1 MLLNNFKTL
10 INNRI
15 TSSNNLSYTTM
26 GNIVSNSSSS
36 SVLYSTGTSNHSVD
50 YTTPN
55 TSNYLGG
62 LQTPQLIVGT
72 GATTPTLADYKLAN
86 YIYVP
91 TTSGTQTNSNA
102 HLTTVQ
108 TFQNIG
114 SSSVTINEVGLI
126 IRSDDNN
133 NDYPQVLLTRSVLTT
148 PVTIDAGAS
157 KTFTV
162 DIDINKFV
170 DNTSNS

>member
-10 INNRI
+10 INSRI
-15 TSSNNLSYTTM
+15 MNGNNDLSYTTM
-26 GNIVSNSSSS
+26 ANIVSNNGGSNVS
-36 SVLYSTGTSNHSVD
+36 YTTGTSNYSIN
-50 YTTPN
+50 YTTPS
-55 TSNYLGG
+55 TSDYLWSTN
-62 LQTPQLIVGT
+62 TPQLIVGT
-72 GATTPTLADYKLAN
+72 GTTTPTLADYKLAN

-102 HLTTVQ
+102 HLITVQ
-108 TFQNIG
+108 TFQNTG

-126 IRSDDNN
+126 VSGNN

-148 PVTIDAGAS
+148 PVTIDARAS
-157 KTFTV
+157 RTFTV

-170 DNTSNS
+170 DNTNNS

>member
-15 TSSNNLSYTTM
+15 TSSNNLNYTTM
-26 GNIVSNSSSS
+26 GNIVSNNNSSN
-36 SVLYSTGTSNHSVD
+36 VYYATGTNNYSYD

-55 TSNYLGG
+55 TGNYFRDE
-62 LQTPQLIVGT
+62 QIPQLIVGT
-72 GATTPTLADYKLAN
+72 GTTTPTLADYKLAN

-102 HLTTVQ
+102 HLITVQ
-108 TFQNIG
+108 TFQNTG

-126 IRSDDNN
+126 ICGSTNG
-133 NDYPQVLLTRSVLTT
+133 YPQVLLTRSVLTT
-148 PVTIDAGAS
+148 PVTINAGAS
-157 KTFTV
+157 RTFTV